1 VGYRCGRVALYE
13 RNYCLQVDSSQK
25 HAHLSPN
32 APRAPRKLHV
42 PGSNAVEIKPR
53 ADRRALIGCAASVR
67 SRCAVSVARTTR
79 SLASDNCLD
88 AFRASVLFAL
98 RNGEPRGFGA
108 RGRCRG
114 FRGGPAVGHT
124 GIAPGRGSRR
134 LFFHL
139 FRGGAF
145 LHNLFVVRA
154 VGLLLATLFNGQLII
169 GRAPRPSESI
179 M

>member
-88 AFRASVLFAL
+88 TFSGACSICPTTMASRVASALAGDAGVSVAGRPSGTQVLRTGVDPGAYFFTFFAAGLFFTICSSSAPWDFYWPLYSMVSSSSGAL
-98 RNGEPRGFGA
+98 R
-108 RGRCRG
+108 
-114 FRGGPAVGHT
+114 GPV
-124 GIAPGRGSRR
+124 
-134 LFFHL
+134 
-139 FRGGAF
+139 
-145 LHNLFVVRA
+145 N
-154 VGLLLATLFNGQLII
+154 Q
-169 GRAPRPSESI
+169 
-179 M
+179 